1 MPCLPLPSS
10 LLRGLS
16 PNRERVSK
24 SQNAVSGEKVL
35 SVPIVNYLL
44 LLKSMQYENMGAQE
58 YLDREHRWNVILFLD
73 NGRWIDTRIIIN
85 DWIVRLNNAEL

>member
-1 MPCLPLPSS
+1 
-10 LLRGLS
+10 
-16 PNRERVSK
+16 
-24 SQNAVSGEKVL
+24 
-35 SVPIVNYLL
+35 
-44 LLKSMQYENMGAQE
+44 MQYENMGAQE